1 MKRSLFSIVFFLL
14 LAVVA
19 SAYAAEST
27 VILEHS
33 QKIIELSGRMAKMA
47 DTAKRNERSTEAVD
61 EWHRRALRAPQGSPE
76 YLQAM
81 SGWAKA
87 KIEQLEPLAAT
98 LAGLEKTNEA
108 LLDEVEALDQAL
120 QENHRREGP
129 RLEDLPPEVRRK
141 ILDDLSASQDLARV
155 LSQNPAIAG
164 SPKFEAAFHRHKQAM
179 NKVLDPRTGRVASGL
194 DMRHL
199 REVMEARGELIA
211 LRKEQVLEEVESV
224 KVAQLDGMS
233 GVVEG
238 QLNQAIKNVNGAL
251 GNDGGRKTRQ
261 QVDDL
266 LRRNRSSRTTPP
278 TFDGDVQEIDRMIE
292 QQRAK
297 SR

>member
-1 MKRSLFSIVFFLL
+1 MKRSLFSIVFFSLS
-14 LAVVA
+14 AVVG

-33 QKIIELSGRMAKMA
+33 QKIIELSDRMAKMT

-76 YLQAM
+76 YLQAV

-87 KIEQLEPLAAT
+87 KIEQLEPLAET
-98 LAGLEKTNEA
+98 LAGLDKTNEA
-108 LLDEVEALDQAL
+108 LIDELEALERAL
-120 QENHRREGP
+120 AENRRREGP
-129 RLEDLPPEVRRK
+129 RLEDLPPEARRK
-141 ILDDLSASQDLARV
+141 VLDGVSAFQDFARV

-164 SPKFEAAFHRHKQAM
+164 SPKYEAAFHRHKQAM
-179 NKVLDPRTGRVASGL
+179 TKVLDPRTGRVASGL
-194 DMRHL
+194 DIRHL

-224 KVAQLDGMS
+224 KVTQLDGMS

-238 QLNQAIKNVNGAL
+238 QLNRAIKNVNGAL

-266 LRRNRSSRTTPP
+266 LRRNRGGRTAPP

-292 QQRAK
+292 QQRTK
-297 SR
+297 LR